1 MLQENAR
8 FIRVGEWVF
17 EVKTV
22 RALRV
27 DEYGKPY
34 SAIAN
39 CNLNGDTMY
48 IDGLLTKEDQDFS
61 KEDFLTFHKF
71 SKRMGI
77 EGFSYHRYHNG
88 ESVTKD
94 VKVEKTS
101 DKSIVLDS
109 KSKNVDD
116 KPTTLDVPMRLVT

>member
-1 MLQENAR
+1 MLVDSNLTVNKMSDESAR
-8 FIRVGEWVF
+8 YIQVGDWVF

-39 CNLNGDTMY
+39 CNLNGDSMY
-48 IDGLLTKEDQDFS
+48 IDGLLTKDDQEFS

-71 SKRMGI
+71 SQKMGLDS
-77 EGFSYHRYHNG
+77 FSYHRYHNG

-94 VKVEKTS
+94 VKVG
-101 DKSIVLDS
+101 
-109 KSKNVDD
+109 
-116 KPTTLDVPMRLVT
+116 TLDKKNTKKDSPIRLVTSNL

>member
-1 MLQENAR
+1 MSDESAR
-8 FIRVGEWVF
+8 YIQVGDWVF

-39 CNLNGDTMY
+39 CNLNGNSMY
-48 IDGLLTKEDQDFS
+48 IDGLLTKDDQEFS

-71 SKRMGI
+71 SQKMGLDT
-77 EGFSYHRYHNG
+77 FSYHRYQNG

-94 VKVEKTS
+94 VKVQA
-101 DKSIVLDS
+101 IDS
-109 KSKNVDD
+109 KEEPKERR
-116 KPTTLDVPMRLVT
+116 MRLVK

>member
-1 MLQENAR
+1 MVHKMSKESAR
-8 FIRVGEWVF
+8 YIQVGEWVF

-48 IDGLLTKEDQDFS
+48 VDGLLTKDEQEFS
-61 KEDFLTFHKF
+61 KDDFLTFHKF
-71 SKRMGI
+71 CKKMGLSS
-77 EGFSYHRYHNG
+77 FSYHRYHNG

-94 VKVEKTS
+94 VTVES
-101 DKSIVLDS
+101 LDK
-109 KSKNVDD
+109 KSTPV
-116 KPTTLDVPMRLVT
+116 DVPMRLVT

>member
-1 MLQENAR
+1 MVHKMSQESAR
-8 FIRVGEWVF
+8 YIQVGEWVF

-48 IDGLLTKEDQDFS
+48 VDGLLTKDEQEFS

-71 SKRMGI
+71 CKKMGL

-94 VKVEKTS
+94 VKVETLDNKSTS
-101 DKSIVLDS
+101 V
-109 KSKNVDD
+109 
-116 KPTTLDVPMRLVT
+116 DVPMRLVT

>member
-1 MLQENAR
+1 MVDKMSDENAR
-8 FIRVGEWVF
+8 YIQVGDWVF

-39 CNLNGDTMY
+39 CNLNGNSMY
-48 IDGLLTKEDQDFS
+48 IDGLLTKDDQEFS

-71 SKRMGI
+71 SQKMGLDN
-77 EGFSYHRYHNG
+77 FSYHRYHNG

-94 VKVEKTS
+94 VKVQALE
-101 DKSIVLDS
+101 S
-109 KSKNVDD
+109 KEEPKERR
-116 KPTTLDVPMRLVT
+116 MRLVK

>member
-1 MLQENAR
+1 MSDENAR
-8 FIRVGEWVF
+8 YIQVGDWVF

-39 CNLNGDTMY
+39 CNLNGDSMY
-48 IDGLLTKEDQDFS
+48 IDGLLTKDDKEFS
-61 KEDFLTFHKF
+61 KEDLLTYHKF
-71 SKRMGI
+71 SQKMGL
-77 EGFSYHRYHNG
+77 ENMSYHRYQNG

-94 VKVEKTS
+94 VKVQSFDKKT
-101 DKSIVLDS
+101 KT
-109 KSKNVDD
+109 K
-116 KPTTLDVPMRLVT
+116 DVKMRLVK

>member
-1 MLQENAR
+1 MSDESTRYIQ
-8 FIRVGEWVF
+8 IGDWVF

-39 CNLNGDTMY
+39 CNLNGDSMY
-48 IDGLLTKEDQDFS
+48 IDGLLTKDDKEFS
-61 KEDFLTFHKF
+61 KDDFLSFYKF
-71 SKRMGI
+71 GQKMELNNI
-77 EGFSYHRYHNG
+77 LYHRYHNG

-94 VKVEKTS
+94 IKVGS
-101 DKSIVLDS
+101 LDKKKLNQETPV
-109 KSKNVDD
+109 
-116 KPTTLDVPMRLVT
+116 RLVTSNL